1 MLMRIDKLLSNMGIG
16 SRKEVKEYI
25 KKGLVKINGVTV
37 EKPTLKVNESQ
48 DEITFEGEQII
59 YEKYI
64 YLMMNKPKGVI
75 SATKG
80 YNCKTVIDLLEE
92 NYQNK
97 DIFPAG
103 RLDKDTEG
111 LVFLTNNGI
120 LAHNLLSPKK
130 KVVKKYFATVE
141 NPLTNKDIEA
151 FKNGIYIRELNY
163 LTIPAKLEILSE
175 KECFVYICE
184 GKYHQVKSMFF
195 ETGNKVNYLKR
206 ISIGS
211 LILDEKLNPGEYR
224 RLSDDELEELMKF
237 L

>member
-1 MLMRIDKLLSNMGIG
+1 MRIDKLLSNMGIG

-141 NPLTNKDIEA
+141 NPLTNKNIEA

-163 LTIPAKLEILSE
+163 LTIPAK
-175 KECFVYICE
+175 
-184 GKYHQVKSMFF
+184 Q
-195 ETGNKVNYLKR
+195 
-206 ISIGS
+206 IG
-211 LILDEKLNPGEYR
+211 R
-224 RLSDDELEELMKF
+224 AHV
-237 L
+237 

>member
-1 MLMRIDKLLSNMGIG
+1 MIMRIDKLLSNMGIG

-92 NYQNK
+92 NYQK
-97 DIFPAG
+97 IG
-103 RLDKDTEG
+103 R
-111 LVFLTNNGI
+111 
-120 LAHNLLSPKK
+120 AH
-130 KVVKKYFATVE
+130 V
-141 NPLTNKDIEA
+141 
-151 FKNGIYIRELNY
+151 
-163 LTIPAKLEILSE
+163 
-175 KECFVYICE
+175 
-184 GKYHQVKSMFF
+184 
-195 ETGNKVNYLKR
+195 
-206 ISIGS
+206 
-211 LILDEKLNPGEYR
+211 
-224 RLSDDELEELMKF
+224 
-237 L
+237 